1 MSKKT
6 VITCSCHLEIRNVN
20 EYEALDIVNE
30 MLKREYPLSEKTI
43 LRINEVL
50 TTSAEG
56 CGVTHKEKN
65 GNVRRNNGAEGVSS
79 ESARQGKREAVG

>member
-6 VITCSCHLEIRNVN
+6 IITCACHLEIDNVN

-43 LRINEVL
+43 LRIIQPMYMLQYLKCLQTEL
-50 TTSAEG
+50 
-56 CGVTHKEKN
+56 VT
-65 GNVRRNNGAEGVSS
+65 V
-79 ESARQGKREAVG
+79 